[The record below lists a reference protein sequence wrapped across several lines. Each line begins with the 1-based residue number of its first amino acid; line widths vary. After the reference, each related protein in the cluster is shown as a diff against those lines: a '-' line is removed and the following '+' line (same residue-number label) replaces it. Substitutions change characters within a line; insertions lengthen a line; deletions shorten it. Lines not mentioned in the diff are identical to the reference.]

1 MDENE
6 KAWHWMDR
14 WIGRDSLRERYMDGL
29 DGWVGLEG
37 WDRQIEMDGWI
48 RWKDRTDGL
57 DWKAGM
63 EGWHWTAFNKL
74 GGWIGWTGWR
84 NRWREGEIMDRMDR

>member
-6 KAWHWMDR
+6 KAWHWMDG

-48 RWKDRTDGL
+48 RWKDRTDG
-57 DWKAGM
+57 KAGM
-63 EGWHWTAFNKL
+63 EGWHWTAYNKL